1 MKNRYDIIVI
11 GSGPGGEGAAMK
23 AIKSG
28 KKVAI
33 CDLFANIRGNCT
45 HRGTIPSKALRH
57 ATQILESRDEFSNV
71 NYQDLLSGAES
82 VIKSQKEL
90 RRGFYK
96 RNWVDIIDGHT
107 KFIDANTIQVDHTN
121 GGNNL
126 MYFVNTTFNYPTL
139 AEAYRVA
146 ALNGLNRVE

>member
-1 MKNRYDIIVI
+1 MENKYDIIVI

-23 AIKSG
+23 AVKAG

-33 CDLFANIRGNCT
+33 SDKFANIGGNCT

-57 ATQILESRDEFSNV
+57 ATQIIESRDEFINV

-82 VIKSQKEL
+82 VIKSQMEL

-96 RNWVDIIDGHT
+96 RNWVDIIDGHA
-107 KFIDANTIQVDHTN
+107 KFIDSNIIQVDHTN
-121 GGNNL
+121 GVKKN
-126 MYFVNTTFNYPTL
+126 PTMRRL
-139 AEAYRVA
+139 GQWKRD
-146 ALNGLNRVE
+146 LRRIQNSRKR